1 MLSFIKSIAH
11 LLVVVVGAVAL
22 TLVFFLVL
30 PLMQAINKPPTND
43 LTVHDVAVTDTPP
56 PPPPPEEKP
65 PEEPEEPEEAPE
77 LSEEAPPLD
86 LSQLELALNP
96 SFGSGA
102 LTGDFAVKIN
112 VAEAATEDGGIF
124 SLNDLDQKP
133 RVIYQPAPK
142 LTAAMRKATRS
153 SEATVYIIFIVD
165 KNGRVSNAA
174 VQKSSNPLFNAETLN
189 CIRKW
194 KFEPGKKNGKAVS
207 SRMRVPITYPKGS

>member
-11 LLVVVVGAVAL
+11 LLVVAVGAVAL

-65 PEEPEEPEEAPE
+65 PEEPEEPEEAPQ
-77 LSEEAPPLD
+77 LSEESAPLD

-112 VAEAATEDGGIF
+112 VADAASEDGGIVDF
-124 SLNDLDQKP
+124 DDLDQQA
-133 RVIYQPAPK
+133 RVISQTSPK
-142 LTAAMRKATRS
+142 ITSAMRKVMRS
-153 SEATVYIIFIVD
+153 TSVTVYVKLIID
-165 KNGRVSNAA
+165 ETGRVANA
-174 VQKSSNPLFNAETLN
+174 VVEKSSNPLFNAETLKA
-189 CIRKW
+189 ITKW
-194 KFEPGKKNGKAVS
+194 RFEPGKKNGKPIRA
-207 SRMRVPITYPKGS
+207 RRRIPITFPKGS